1 MPAVNGLKIYWPKYF
16 NLVKHSVHRM
26 AALTPCSIFRR
37 NESSYTTYMTP
48 SNNQYACVPS
58 KMYGIFLN
66 KIIKIFLNLA
76 CFFKYTS
83 MVILQMIK
91 GSLILKY
98 LAIIMISCASRI
110 TTNDNSNVY
119 KHCY

>member
-1 MPAVNGLKIYWPKYF
+1 
-16 NLVKHSVHRM
+16 
-26 AALTPCSIFRR
+26 
-37 NESSYTTYMTP
+37 MTP

-119 KHCY
+119 KRCY